1 MFQRILS
8 TTLIATTVL
17 SVATFAAPKP
27 PRIVVGKFFDDK
39 YRPGGFDYTY
49 PPKAKIEL
57 TKSGGFNNS
66 ASAIQIFLPSE
77 DYAGASIC
85 LYNETFDLSSSML
98 DGAVEFYIKGV
109 KGGEQLKF
117 GLIDEEVSDA
127 KKTQV
132 AVSLNPYV
140 QVSNDWQKVVIPLA
154 DFPERGLYWDQIKKV
169 ELPSRIDFNK
179 IAEFRI
185 SSDKGINQGG
195 ATILVDNVEIVKGTV
210 KKSAPKAKQVYW
222 DEQVEVVDG
231 PAGAEKL
238 DGKAKALSTFYDNGL
253 KGFTY
258 VYGGKTAIKEQ
269 ASKTAGNSNV
279 LALYMDD
286 MEYSGVTMSMGAD
299 KYADLSKIKE
309 KGGVYFWI
317 KGKKGGETV
326 LFGLLDNQGADVKT
340 QTKVNLK
347 DWVQI
352 SDKWQLVKIPLKRFQ
367 DKGKAW
373 DANKQ
378 AEVTKDM
385 QWNKIQEIRFSVNKG
400 DNKREANDAVT
411 IYVDQVTFTN
421 NIDWVDP
428 DLKWE
433 TFKSSEPELVL
444 HDFENKPIWEPSLG
458 PKSKLKMSVGASKKL
473 DGNALIVSEYLMN
486 DWVDNVY
493 DFEKQ
498 KASAKLRDWT
508 KHWAIMFDIYTDKAW
523 QGITVQIGD
532 KGKEI
537 YVANTG
543 APRGRHTL
551 LVPLRAFA
559 KFPYY
564 QPPEAI
570 QNGLLDLDAVS
581 VLDFKPSGEGTSGSF
596 EIDNV
601 KLTNMREL
609 KKQDI
614 AASKEITIAGDLNKV
629 VNPAISPAIFGINA
643 ALWDGDLLKPET
655 EKLVKRVNHG
665 VVRYPGGLR
674 ADDDHWEQ
682 ILKNKDWM
690 VDTDEFLDWC
700 KKTGTSPMFTI
711 NFGTGTVEEA
721 ARWVEYVNIKKKANV
736 VYWEIGNEIY
746 GNWHPQYEKYGKDGG
761 PIYGKRAREFI
772 IAMKKVDPKIKV
784 AVLGV
789 LDGAWNDRVLEL
801 TADVADGIIIHH
813 YPQHFGEENDFAL
826 LAAPQTLE
834 GIFERINETAHKYSK
849 GNKKLEVWLTEW
861 NSVDFNPGPQT
872 ISLING
878 LFVADYL
885 GMLTKVGAGSA
896 QYWDIHNDVTPE
908 GGDYG
913 YISRSYDE
921 GIGGNQ
927 PRPSYYA
934 FQMAADGL
942 RGKLV
947 ETKSGEDDLTT
958 YLAVNGGKK
967 AMLVVNKNPIT
978 AFKSTLKIP
987 GFSGKAKVET
997 LSAPGKVAG
1006 KVIKM
1011 GAPVAKTVD
1020 VKEGGTMEFAP
1031 HSLTLITIQ

>member
-1 MFQRILS
+1 MFQRMLS
-8 TTLIATTVL
+8 TTLIATTAL
-17 SVATFAAPKP
+17 AVASFAAPKP
-27 PRIVVGKFFDDK
+27 PRIVVGKFFDDQ
-39 YRPGGFDYTY
+39 YRQGGYDYTY
-49 PPKAKIEL
+49 PPKAKVEI
-57 TKSGGFNNS
+57 TKTDGYKSP
-66 ASAIQIFLPSE
+66 SAIKVFLPTE

-85 LYNETFDLSSSML
+85 LYNEVFDLSNTLL
-98 DGAVEFYIKGV
+98 DGAIEFYIKGA

-117 GLIDEEVSDA
+117 GLLDEEISDS

-140 QVSNDWQKVVIPLA
+140 QVTTDWQKVVIPLA
-154 DFPERGLYWDQIKKV
+154 DFPERGLYWDQGKKV
-169 ELPSRIDFNK
+169 ELPAKIDFKK

-185 SSDKGINQGG
+185 SSDKGVNQGG
-195 ATILVDNVEIVKGTV
+195 ATFWIDNVEIVKGTV
-210 KKSAPKAKQVYW
+210 KKSAPKAPQVYW

-231 PAGAEKL
+231 QANPEKL
-238 DGKAKALSTFYDNGL
+238 DGKAKPMSVFYDNGL

-258 VYGGKTAIKEQ
+258 VYGGKTAIREQ
-269 ASKTAGNSNV
+269 DSKTKGNSNV
-279 LALYMDD
+279 LALYLDD
-286 MEYSGVTMSMGAD
+286 SEYSGVTMSAGAD
-299 KYADLSKIKE
+299 KFIDVSKIKD

-326 LFGLLDNQGADVKT
+326 LFGLLDNQGNDVKT
-340 QTKVNLK
+340 QSKVNLK
-347 DWVQI
+347 DWIQV
-352 SDKWQLVKIPLKRFQ
+352 SDKWQLVKIPMKRFQ

-385 QWNKIQEIRFSVNKG
+385 KWNKLQEIRFSVNKG
-400 DNKREANDAVT
+400 DNKREIGDPVT
-411 IYVDQVTFTN
+411 IYVDQITFTN

-428 DLKWE
+428 DLKWDS
-433 TFKSSEPELVL
+433 FKSNEPELVL
-444 HDFENKPIWEPSLG
+444 HEFENKPIWEPSFG
-458 PKSKLKMSVGASKKL
+458 PKSKLQMHVGASKKL
-473 DGNALIVSEYLMN
+473 DGNALIIDNYLMN

-493 DFEKQ
+493 DFAKQ
-498 KASAKLRDWT
+498 NAPAKMRDWT

-551 LVPLRAFA
+551 LVPMRAFS

-564 QPPEAI
+564 QPPDAV
-570 QNGLLDLDAVS
+570 QNGLFDLDGVTA
-581 VLDFKPSGEGTSGSF
+581 LDFKPSGEGTSGSF

-609 KKQDI
+609 EQKG
-614 AASKEITIAGDLNKV
+614 AEASKAITIAGDLNKV

-655 EKLVKRVNHG
+655 EKLVKRINHG

-690 VDTDEFLDWC
+690 VDTDEFLEWC
-700 KKTGTSPMFTI
+700 KKSGTSPMFTV
-711 NFGTGTVEEA
+711 NFGTGTPEEA
-721 ARWVEYVNIKKKANV
+721 ARWVDYVNNQKKANV
-736 VYWEIGNEIY
+736 MYWEIGNEIY
-746 GNWHPQYEKYGKDGG
+746 GNWHAQYEKYGKDGG
-761 PIYGKRAREFI
+761 VTYGKRAREFI
-772 IAMKKVDPKIKV
+772 LAMKKVDPKIKI
-784 AVLGV
+784 AVVGV
-789 LDGAWNDRVLEL
+789 LDGSWNDKVLEQ
-801 TADVADGIIIHH
+801 TEDIADGIIIHH

-834 GIFERINETAHKYSK
+834 GIFERINETAKKYSK
-849 GNKKLEVWLTEW
+849 GGKKLEVWLTEW
-861 NSVDFNPGPQT
+861 NSVDFNPGSQT
-872 ISLING
+872 LSLVNA

-896 QYWDIHNDVTPE
+896 QYWDIHNDMTPE

-921 GIGGNQ
+921 VIGGNQ
-927 PRPSYYA
+927 PRPSYFA
-934 FQMAADGL
+934 FQMASDGL

-947 ETKSGEDDLTT
+947 ETKTGEDDLTS
-958 YLAVNGGKK
+958 YLAVNGKKK
-967 AMLVVNKNPIT
+967 AMLVINKSPAT
-978 AFKSTLKIP
+978 VYKSALKIP
-987 GFSGKAKVET
+987 GFAGKAKVET

-1006 KVIKM
+1006 KVFKM
-1011 GAPVAKTVD
+1011 AAPTAKTQD
-1020 VKEGGTMEFAP
+1020 VKEGTVMEFAP
-1031 HSLTLITIQ
+1031 HSITLISVE